1 MNKAPHKIQK
11 MFDNIAKNY
20 DKLNDIISFGMQ
32 KRIKQKC
39 IKLLNINTKTKL
51 LDLCTG
57 TGDLISMA
65 NVKDSIGVDFS
76 EKMLEI
82 ARVKHPNYNFINTNC
97 SVLPFDDNSFDIIT
111 MGFGLRNIE
120 NREQVLKEI
129 YRVLKPNGEFL
140 QLDFG
145 NKNFIGKIFEIL
157 IPNLVKFTSADKN
170 AYEYLVQSKREFPEP
185 KELIKEIEQSGFK
198 LKICKFFTFKAISC
212 QIFTK

>member
-76 EKMLEI
+76 EKMLGI

-97 SVLPFDDNSFDIIT
+97 
-111 MGFGLRNIE
+111 
-120 NREQVLKEI
+120 Q
-129 YRVLKPNGEFL
+129 
-140 QLDFG
+140 Q
-145 NKNFIGKIFEIL
+145 
-157 IPNLVKFTSADKN
+157 
-170 AYEYLVQSKREFPEP
+170 
-185 KELIKEIEQSGFK
+185 
-198 LKICKFFTFKAISC
+198 
-212 QIFTK
+212 